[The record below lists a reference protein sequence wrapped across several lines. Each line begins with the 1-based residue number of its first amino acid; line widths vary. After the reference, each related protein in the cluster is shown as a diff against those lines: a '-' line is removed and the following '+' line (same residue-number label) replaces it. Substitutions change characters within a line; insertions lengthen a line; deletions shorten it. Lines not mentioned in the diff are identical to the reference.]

1 MKRLILLAE
10 RKANFINK
18 INDLSS
24 RVFAKLAEKTN
35 KEHKTSALSIL
46 QHLKNLLDS
55 GENSWRVEVVL
66 DDYTNIHIPSFPASG
81 KPIPFVFEFDIKRT
95 ERDYNLF
102 DYKGR
107 CQFTIRDRKFN
118 ISEIHIKVDVNLPE
132 NFNPKNY
139 VYEFVDGMRGVLA
152 HEIAHA
158 NDDEKQNEIEIY
170 TNKDG
175 DFSHSKEIKY
185 LKYFL
190 KPSEIRSH
198 IMEMIVALKNS
209 RRDDINRQFKDR
221 YKTSERAEKYGIKH
235 TEEQK
240 NMTKRVYSILKKKK
254 NDMTIDEK
262 SKEKLSMV
270 LNKALTRN
278 YPITLRRFIFDY
290 HVSFLKN
297 YNSKMKERYYDKFF
311 PNTETHDLESLK
323 RFYGDIIYVGH
334 QLTMLYRTVKDI
346 YEKGNHKNAVKMVQD
361 FNNFYSEFWNN
372 PKISEAFKNYDNLL
386 LIENGEKIIA
396 EFEEKWNI

>member
-24 RVFAKLAEKTN
+24 RVFAKLAQKTN

-66 DDYTNIHIPSFPASG
+66 DDYKNIHIPSFPERG

-118 ISEIHIKVDVNLPE
+118 ISEIHIKVEVNLPE
-132 NFNPKNY
+132 KFNPKNY

-175 DFSHSKEIKY
+175 DFSPSKEIKY

-209 RRDDINRQFKDR
+209 RRNDINRQFKER

-240 NMTKRVYSILKKKK
+240 NMTKRVYSILKKKRE
-254 NDMTIDEK
+254 NMTIDEIL
-262 SKEKLSMV
+262 KEKLRKV
-270 LNKALTRN
+270 INKDLSRN
-278 YPITLRRFIFDY
+278 YPTLLRRFIFDY

-323 RFYGDIIYVGH
+323 IFYADIIYVGH
-334 QLTMLYRTVKDI
+334 QLTMLYRSVKDI

-372 PKISEAFKNYDNLL
+372 PKFSDAFKNYDSVLL
-386 LIENGEKIIA
+386 VEIGEKIIA
-396 EFEEKWNI
+396 DFVEKWNI